1 MKDINSMIWRQQRLW
16 AKTALFGIALWL
28 TALTSQAAINLDR
41 TRIIFNSTD
50 KSASVILQNQ
60 SPSSPYLA
68 QSWLENTKGQKIE
81 SPLVALPPMQRIDA
95 GQKSQVRIMKLPD
108 ADKLPTDRETLFYFN
123 VREIPPQSEMNNVVQ
138 IAIQNR
144 IKLFYRPMAI
154 KANYSDIWQEKL
166 QISKQV
172 GGLKINN
179 PTPYYI
185 TLAYLSQNEQGNFP
199 GFDSIMIAPFGAEFV
214 KTPGYSGS
222 RYNVGYMDD
231 FGGIVIRTFN
241 CLSAECQI
249 QPAEKRR

>member
-1 MKDINSMIWRQQRLW
+1 M
-16 AKTALFGIALWL
+16 
-28 TALTSQAAINLDR
+28 
-41 TRIIFNSTD
+41 
-50 KSASVILQNQ
+50 
-60 SPSSPYLA
+60 
-68 QSWLENTKGQKIE
+68 
-81 SPLVALPPMQRIDA
+81 ALPPMQRIDA

-166 QISKQV
+166 QISKLV

-199 GFDSIMIAPFGAEFV
+199 GFDSVMIAPFGTEFV

-249 QPAEKRR
+249 QPAEKRGDTRTRFSIE